1 MERLRYISRYWP
13 VALCA
18 VFYLYLVVHA
28 FTGRQGLLRWVDYE
42 RDGARL
48 ELQLQQLTAQREAL
62 ENRAAR
68 MDAAGVD
75 LDWLDMKAREKLF
88 YSHPKE
94 ITIWLDE

>member
-1 MERLRYISRYWP
+1 MERLRYIYRYWP

-48 ELQLQQLTAQREAL
+48 ETQLEQLTAQREAL
-62 ENRAAR
+62 ESRAAR
-68 MDAAGVD
+68 MDAGALDV
-75 LDWLDMKAREKLF
+75 DWLDQTSREKLF